1 MAISPNDTFT
11 SGQILTAQE
20 CNNFPFGIVAKGQ
33 NPSNTGLTTTVGDF
47 NVSVTFTAIAN
58 RYYKYT
64 FYAYASNSTTVSTL
78 ETYITDS
85 SNNIKATLNMASP
98 GNSNY
103 TYQMLTYITTETAG
117 SVTRKVRGKCGAG
130 TGTVYGP
137 LDLWVEDI
145 GPA

>member
-20 CNNFPFGIVAKGQ
+20 CNNFPFGIVAKG
-33 NPSNTGLTTTVGDF
+33 SNASNATLSTTVADF
-47 NVSVTFTAIAN
+47 GVSVTFTAIAN

-64 FYAYASNSTTVSTL
+64 FYCYASNSTSVSTL

-130 TGTVYGP
+130 SGTVFGP